1 MTFWDALAKAYEYVS
16 DRITRILGLAGGT
29 ISVLAASNVIPP
41 DELKYWMA
49 SIAVITF
56 WRGQA
61 TGKVYQQAK
70 TIVANGTS
78 TPQPP
83 EKIP

>member
-1 MTFWDALAKAYEYVS
+1 MTFWDALGKTYEYVS
-16 DRITRILGLAGGT
+16 DRITRILGITGGT

-41 DELKYWMA
+41 DQLKYWMA
-49 SIAVITF
+49 AIAVITF

-78 TPQPP
+78 TKTAPSGD
-83 EKIP
+83 

>member
-1 MTFWDALAKAYEYVS
+1 M
-16 DRITRILGLAGGT
+16 
-29 ISVLAASNVIPP
+29 LAASNVIPP

-83 EKIP
+83 EKTP